1 MPDKTEPKQ
10 KPAHLFKPGQSGNP
24 SGRPLGSKNKLSEQ
38 FWHDFYESWK
48 ELGPEALRVCAQDH
62 PKDYCK
68 IAAMLMPKELQAE
81 VVAVSANLFASVSDF
96 AEAYEIALEHIGVAK
111 PKPKLIE
118 G

>member
-1 MPDKTEPKQ
+1 MTDSKEPKQ
-10 KPAHLFKPGQSGNP
+10 KPAHLFQKGQSGNP
-24 SGRPLGSKNKLSEQ
+24 SGRPLGSKNKFSER
-38 FWHDFYESWK
+38 FWHDFYESWQ
-48 ELGPEALRVCAQDH
+48 ELGPEALRRCAEDS

-68 IAAMLMPKELQAE
+68 IAAMLVPREVQAE
-81 VVAVSANLFASVSDF
+81 IVAVSANLFASVADF